1 MGGDRHTPER
11 QRERTERRLGG
22 GFCRRDL
29 GMCQAC
35 PGQNAWCWRGV
46 TEHFWEQQGV
56 LSLGSALGAG
66 SVQEVSGG

>member
-1 MGGDRHTPER
+1 
-11 QRERTERRLGG
+11 
-22 GFCRRDL
+22 
-29 GMCQAC
+29 MCQAC